1 MRNEILIT
9 MSRFIFPFILAL
21 GFYVQINGNNAPGG
35 GFQAGVIMSSAFIL
49 FALIS
54 GSKKAEQVL
63 SLRKLKMLASF
74 GVVLYGGTGFVSSI
88 MGGEFLN
95 YTLLENRFF
104 EKQTLGISLIEWG
117 VGITVFA
124 VFSIGYYLLD
134 SRRSS

>member
-1 MRNEILIT
+1 MKNEILIT
-9 MSRFIFPFILAL
+9 VSRFIFPFILAL

-35 GFQAGVIMSSAFIL
+35 GFQAGVIMASAFIL

-63 SLRKLKMLASF
+63 SLKKMKILSF
-74 GVVLYGGTGFVSSI
+74 LGVTLYGGTGFISVM

-95 YTLLENRFF
+95 YSLLENRFF

-117 VGITVFA
+117 VGITVFS

-134 SRRSS
+134 SRGDK